1 MTTARYMTRFWIQ
14 MFITNFTLLIG
25 NNGAPV
31 SLQCFEKDFTHQ
43 RIEPVSASPPA
54 PHAGSAH
61 SCPGRFPLEL
71 FPRWSG
77 LCRPSAGWSEKADG
91 AAPHSVPR
99 LCWPEQ
105 GAEACRRGERK
116 IKTKQTKTVLIGGNV
131 AEKRCKKAWGVNTN
145 QHLLL
150 FDSCYEEN
158 HINWPNICKHVVSIN
173 VKWN

>member
-1 MTTARYMTRFWIQ
+1 
-14 MFITNFTLLIG
+14 MFINNFTLLIG

-31 SLQCFEKDFTHQ
+31 FLQCFEKRFHRQ
-43 RIEPVSASPPA
+43 RTEPISDSPPA
-54 PHAGSAH
+54 LHAGSAR
-61 SCPGRFPLEL
+61 SFPGRFPLEL

-77 LCRPSAGWSEKADG
+77 LCRLSAGWSEKADG

-99 LCWPEQ
+99 LCWPER
-105 GAEACRRGERK
+105 GAEACRWGECK
-116 IKTKQTKTVLIGGNV
+116 IKTNKQKVLMDLGGR
-131 AEKRCKKAWGVNTN
+131 KRCKKAWGVNTN

-158 HINWPNICKHVVSIN
+158 HINWSNMCKLVVSVN